1 MSAVS
6 VIFGCLAFARWKGR
20 RGPIRTLIAAV
31 DGGSLSA
38 ASRALGMPLPTVS
51 RKVSELEAHLG
62 TQMMVRTSRK
72 LLLTDAGN
80 AFVRASRRIL
90 GELDEAERA
99 ASGEYQ
105 TPRGELLITAPI
117 MFGKLHILPVVL
129 EFLGAY
135 PDVNV
140 RLVLADTVVD
150 LIDNHVD
157 LATRLGRLP
166 DSSLVAMRV
175 GEVRWITCASP
186 SYLAQRGTPEMPADL
201 VDHNCLAFEG
211 LQTSRSWS
219 FGLGSDH
226 GPIAIRPRLAI
237 NTADALIEAAG
248 AGLGVARMMSYQA
261 AAALRE
267 GRLVRILRAYE
278 PEAIPVHLVHTGPP
292 LLPVKL
298 RAFLDFAGPRVGAAL
313 AALPE

>member
-1 MSAVS
+1 MDRLRA
-6 VIFGCLAFARWKGR
+6 
-20 RGPIRTLIAAV
+20 IRTLVAAV

-62 TQMMVRTSRK
+62 TQMVVRTSRK
-72 LLLTDAGN
+72 LLLTDAGQ
-80 AFVRASRRIL
+80 AFVQASRRIL
-90 GELDEAERA
+90 GELEEAERA
-99 ASGEYQ
+99 ASGEYK

-129 EFLGAY
+129 EFLRVY

-140 RLVLADTVVD
+140 RLVLADSVVD

-157 LATRLGRLP
+157 VAARLGRLP
-166 DSSLVAMRV
+166 DSGLVALQV
-175 GEVRWITCASP
+175 GEVRWMTCASP
-186 SYLAQRGTPEMPADL
+186 DYLARRGVPESPADL
-201 VDHNCLAFEG
+201 VDHDCIAFEG

-219 FGLGSDH
+219 FGSSGGDER
-226 GPIAIRPRLAI
+226 IAIRPRLGV

-248 AGLGVARMMSYQA
+248 AGLGVARMTSYQA

-267 GRLVRILRAYE
+267 GRLVSLLRAYE
-278 PEAIPVHLVHTGPP
+278 PDAVPVHLVHTGPP
-292 LLPVKL
+292 LLALKL
-298 RAFLDFAGPRVGAAL
+298 RVFLDFAGPRVKAAL
-313 AALPE
+313 AALPV